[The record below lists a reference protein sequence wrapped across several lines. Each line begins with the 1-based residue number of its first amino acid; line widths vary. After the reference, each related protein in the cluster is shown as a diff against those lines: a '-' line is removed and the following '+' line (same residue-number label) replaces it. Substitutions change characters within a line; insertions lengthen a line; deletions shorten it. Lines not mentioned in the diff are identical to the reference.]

1 MKFSFIL
8 SALFLVCSTAV
19 SAADAEKPKP
29 GWQSARTP
37 VTSSASTETTM
48 NTSKPMQPTQTNSVP
63 ANQIQGPLPDPVQ
76 TSLVREAATLDSDLS
91 PDEIRSLRG
100 LMSDNERAINAPL
113 TSVVPRISSLT
124 VNLSPGASLPLV
136 RTARNHLSV
145 VTFLDSNGSPWPQSD
160 PPYNP
165 APKLF
170 DVQFNDNMVTIT
182 PLQSWVSG
190 NISVYLKGLPVPVLL
205 NVNSGETD
213 TNIASQE
220 IDSRLDLR
228 IPRIGP
234 ATPINTTPAAK
245 ISLHDDILQSFL
257 DGTPPA
263 DSNARRVKFT
273 GNVPDTT
280 IWQSGDE
287 LLVRSR
293 AMLRDEFEQTLS
305 SADGTH
311 LWKLPLTPLLTFSVN
326 GQSIPVTLEVE

>member
-1 MKFSFIL
+1 MKLIIM
-8 SALFLVCSTAV
+8 SALLLVCSTTV
-19 SAADAEKPKP
+19 SAADADNPKP

-37 VTSSASTETTM
+37 SASGQSSSDVTAPPL
-48 NTSKPMQPTQTNSVP
+48 STQTTQPNGVP
-63 ANQIQGPLPDPVQ
+63 ANQIQGPIPAPGQ
-76 TSLVREAATLDSDLS
+76 TNLVHEAATLDSDLS

-145 VTFLDSNGSPWPQSD
+145 VTFMDSNGSPWPQSD

-182 PLQSWVSG
+182 PLQSWSSG

-205 NVNSGETD
+205 NLNSGETD
-213 TNIASQE
+213 TNMASQE

-234 ATPINTTPAAK
+234 ATPVNTTPAAK
-245 ISLHDDILQSFL
+245 ISLHDETLQAFL

-280 IWQSGDE
+280 IWQTGDE